1 MQVSQVEE
9 MKSPMSASSFNEF
22 QVLSLQDLDEVY
34 SWGKAHAVALH
45 PEDAFIE
52 WSAPWRRE
60 SLHHY
65 LATGWS
71 MASLDPQTGRLRG
84 FALAQPILFFRQQTQ
99 TVWLEYLAADDETR
113 AAELFQ
119 VMIGIARDKHMQRLQ
134 FVSSTLELPQL
145 RAIAEQRRVRPV
157 ADLIMELP
165 TTKE

>member
-1 MQVSQVEE
+1 MS
-9 MKSPMSASSFNEF
+9 SMSASSFNEF
-22 QVLSLQDLDEVY
+22 QVLSLRDLDEVY
-34 SWGKAHAVALH
+34 AWAKARAAELH
-45 PEDAFIE
+45 PDDAFIE
-52 WSAPWRRE
+52 WTAAWRRE
-60 SLHHY
+60 SLEHY

-71 MASLDPQTGRLRG
+71 MASRDPQSGQLRG

-99 TVWLEYLAADDETR
+99 TVWLEYLAAQDETK

-134 FVSSTLELPQL
+134 FVSSTLELPQI

-157 ADLIMELP
+157 ADLVMELP